1 MSMHLHHPSLSL
13 SGKQKGKVKF
23 RSAAHAQQA
32 RELEESWKKILKEQG
47 VKEEAKKRSRALSAP
62 PLNGHYSLA
71 IPEGRSNSH
80 IKSLGQ
86 DNGVATLKP
95 SPTYT
100 GNECIG
106 VTVLHKSCLQPI
118 FSKQEAVD
126 AAKMR
131 R

>member
-1 MSMHLHHPSLSL
+1 MHLHHPSLSL
-13 SGKQKGKVKF
+13 SGKRKGKVKF

-32 RELEESWKKILKEQG
+32 RELEENWKKILKDQG
-47 VKEEAKKRSRALSAP
+47 VVEETKKRNRALAAP
-62 PLNGHYSLA
+62 SLTGHYSLA
-71 IPEGRSNSH
+71 IPEGRSTSH

-86 DNGVATLKP
+86 DNGVAVLKP

-100 GNECIG
+100 GDKCIG